1 MKLLCACGVLA
12 HLFSCIDS
20 RFLTLLIA
28 FAEARR
34 SCQPEGCQGQKKV
47 EANSKRGGGSQGGQ
61 EKGGRK
67 RRKVGDE
74 DEQTATSPSLQ
85 GGGKGKGKQAGNGK
99 QLQRQVALEISGQGE
114 GGVLEGGS
122 DGDRTTFSHSGNTS
136 DNLSASPP
144 AHLPSCSSHIH
155 ASSSETK
162 TLLLVIVVKWD
173 GWIKYGF

>member
-1 MKLLCACGVLA
+1 LQ
-12 HLFSCIDS
+12 
-20 RFLTLLIA
+20 R
-28 FAEARR
+28 
-34 SCQPEGCQGQKKV
+34 QEGAVNQKAAKAKKKV

-136 DNLSASPP
+136 DNLDALPP
-144 AHLPSCSSHIH
+144 AQLQQPHPRVKFRNQNAF
-155 ASSSETK
+155 ASNCRQM
-162 TLLLVIVVKWD
+162 
-173 GWIKYGF
+173 GWSDQVWVLNQTNVGRL

>member
-20 RFLTLLIA
+20 RFLTLLLA

-74 DEQTATSPSLQ
+74 NEQTATSPSLQ

-99 QLQRQVALEISGQGE
+99 QLQRQRQMALENSGQGE
-114 GGVLEGGS
+114 SEELEGGS
-122 DGDRTTFSHSGNTS
+122 DGDRTTLSHSGNTS
-136 DNLSASPP
+136 GNLDDSLP
-144 AHLPSCSSHIH
+144 AHLPTCP
-155 ASSSETK
+155 AAAATATRQVQK
-162 TLLLVIVVKWD
+162 PLRFC
-173 GWIKYGF
+173 Y

>member
-1 MKLLCACGVLA
+1 M
-12 HLFSCIDS
+12 
-20 RFLTLLIA
+20 
-28 FAEARR
+28 
-34 SCQPEGCQGQKKV
+34 

-61 EKGGRK
+61 EKEGSK

-122 DGDRTTFSHSGNTS
+122 DGDRTTLSHNGNTS
-136 DNLSASPP
+136 DNLDASPP
-144 AHLPSCSSHIH
+144 AHTAAAATS
-155 ASSSETK
+155 TR
-162 TLLLVIVVKWD
+162 LVQKPICFC
-173 GWIKYGF
+173 Y